1 MIDKS
6 RTTPKASPLL
16 AFLLF
21 FTLTMGTTVIN
32 HLTMDIW
39 WRILALT
46 ALSWVTS
53 WIIDLIVREA
63 VNRP

>member
-1 MIDKS
+1 MTDKS

-16 AFLLF
+16 VFLLF
-21 FTLTMGTTVIN
+21 FTLTMGTTFID
-32 HLTMDIW
+32 HLNPDIW
-39 WRILALT
+39 WRILAL
-46 ALSWVTS
+46 AVLSLVTS